1 MRRKERIGLS
11 SAGSLKLVRVLGSE
25 AGFPAKSARVN
36 GKGLESQ
43 SPGSAGKLSRPATV
57 KLLLFPSAIAAQ
69 RWLTNAVS
77 ISGFCPRGT
86 ILPLAGEIGD

>member
-11 SAGSLKLVRVLGSE
+11 SAGSLKFVRVLGSE
-25 AGFPAKSARVN
+25 AGFPAKSAGAN

-69 RWLTNAVS
+69 CWLKSVVAM
-77 ISGFCPRGT
+77 SGFCERGM